1 TAAAQWCGRLWRL
14 AMGNKYTVPL
24 NVGAIRESCFRPADK
39 WTPPTGD
46 ELRYLLENVLNLS
59 QEGLARHVGV
69 NGRTV
74 RRWVNGESD
83 IAYSVWCILCID
95 AGLPPIWK

>member
-1 TAAAQWCGRLWRL
+1 
-14 AMGNKYTVPL
+14 MGNKYTVPL

-74 RRWVNGESD
+74 RRFKSAVSAAEAVDGLAAGIYIVNGKK
-83 IAYSVWCILCID
+83 ILVR
-95 AGLPPIWK
+95 

>member
-1 TAAAQWCGRLWRL
+1 
-14 AMGNKYTVPL
+14 MGNKYTVPL

-39 WTPPTGD
+39 WTPPTGE

-69 NGRTV
+69 TGRTV

-83 IAYSVWCILCID
+83 IAYSGNSSAKHRRANV
-95 AGLPPIWK
+95 LPERIGYTKEI

>member
-1 TAAAQWCGRLWRL
+1 
-14 AMGNKYTVPL
+14 MGNKYTVPL

-59 QEGLARHVGV
+59 QEGLARH
-69 NGRTV
+69 
-74 RRWVNGESD
+74 
-83 IAYSVWCILCID
+83 
-95 AGLPPIWK
+95 

>member
-1 TAAAQWCGRLWRL
+1 
-14 AMGNKYTVPL
+14 MGNKYTVPL

-69 NGRTV
+69 NGRRFQPARQV
-74 RRWVNGESD
+74 IPKCSPNGCG
-83 IAYSVWCILCID
+83 V
-95 AGLPPIWK
+95 AGM

>member
-1 TAAAQWCGRLWRL
+1 
-14 AMGNKYTVPL
+14 MGNKYTVPL

-59 QEGLARHVGV
+59 QEGWRDMLA
-69 NGRTV
+69 
-74 RRWVNGESD
+74 
-83 IAYSVWCILCID
+83 
-95 AGLPPIWK
+95 

>member
-1 TAAAQWCGRLWRL
+1 
-14 AMGNKYTVPL
+14 MGNKYTVPL
-24 NVGAIRESCFRPADK
+24 NVGAIRESCFRPAGK
-39 WTPPTGD
+39 WTPPTGE

-59 QEGLARHVGV
+59 QEGLARYVGV

-74 RRWVNGESD
+74 RRWVTGESD
-83 IAYSVWCILCID
+83 IAYSVWCVLCID